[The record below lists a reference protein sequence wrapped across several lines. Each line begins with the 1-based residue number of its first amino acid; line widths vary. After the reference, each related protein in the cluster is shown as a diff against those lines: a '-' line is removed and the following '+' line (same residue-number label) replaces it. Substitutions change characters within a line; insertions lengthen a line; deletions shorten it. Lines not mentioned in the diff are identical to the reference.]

1 MIIPVKII
9 IILSAVFAAFTS
21 GYFYGWLGEYEEVIA
36 LEKHLNEINSQ
47 SQKLLRETQ
56 QRLDAQTLQQQA
68 TIKDL
73 EEKYH
78 ETIGT
83 NDDLYRQLVDAQ
95 RVRRAATA
103 NTASDCHPV
112 SKVNHTARS
121 QKDDDRGRS
130 TVDAAGFSE
139 RLDSFISGKAKQ
151 ADKIDADRRLL
162 LDWIKSIP
170 DDLVAK

>member
-1 MIIPVKII
+1 MLIPIRLIIV
-9 IILSAVFAAFTS
+9 LSAIFAAFTG
-21 GYFYGWLGEYEEVIA
+21 GYFYGWSGEYEEVIA

-68 TIKDL
+68 TIKNL

-83 NDDLYRQLVDAQ
+83 NDDLYRQLTAAQ
-95 RVRRAATA
+95 LQHRERHQARSGCALPKAD
-103 NTASDCHPV
+103 NS
-112 SKVNHTARS
+112 ARS
-121 QKDDDRGRS
+121 QKDDDRRRS
-130 TVDAAGFSE
+130 TVDSFGLSE
-139 RLDSFISGKAKQ
+139 RFDSFVSGKAKQ

-162 LDWIKSIP
+162 LDWVKSIP
-170 DDLVAK
+170 DDLVDK